1 MIYLKESVEFVH
13 SKLKNVKE
21 KMTETI
27 GRANKMENNY
37 KKFKTSCLNYL
48 DIKDD
53 GTWVCLA

>member
-27 GRANKMENNY
+27 GRVNKMENKLQEIQN
-37 KKFKTSCLNYL
+37 KLLKLS
-48 DIKDD
+48 
-53 GTWVCLA
+53 